1 MSFLGYIGRT
11 IKRAF
16 LYQALI
22 IFAVYRLLNAY
33 RFFRDFERKTI
44 AMIKS
49 FGLPET
55 IVRWKNVDTLTKEWI
70 YKGFLISLI
79 VLSSLSIL
87 GIRFFQFLTGIA
99 SILVG
104 FLYFNPIEQLKGEKK
119 NVQDYLPK
127 MEFILYFT
135 LGLAMIAHSFKR
147 CCCCC
152 KKEEVKA
159 EEKEIEMS
167 AKTGGKKK
175 KE

>member
-1 MSFLGYIGRT
+1 MSFLGYIGRI

-22 IFAVYRLLNAY
+22 IFAVYRLLIAY
-33 RFFRDFERKTI
+33 RFYRDFERKTI
-44 AMIKS
+44 AMVKS

-55 IVRWKNVDTLTKEWI
+55 IVRWKNVETLTKEWI

-87 GIRFFQFLTGIA
+87 GIRFFQFFAGIA

-159 EEKEIEMS
+159 EEKKIEMS
-167 AKTGGKKK
+167 AKTGEKKK

>member
-1 MSFLGYIGRT
+1 M
-11 IKRAF
+11 
-16 LYQALI
+16 
-22 IFAVYRLLNAY
+22 
-33 RFFRDFERKTI
+33 
-44 AMIKS
+44 
-49 FGLPET
+49 
-55 IVRWKNVDTLTKEWI
+55 
-70 YKGFLISLI
+70 I